1 MNSPTLLTDK
11 RALKMDSQN
20 LGAGLIRFVLLGDVG
35 GDSFDR
41 AESLIRAGCDGG
53 GNERRGAIFRDLASD
68 RAKRG
73 FGSFHDVVAAS
84 TVDMHVNEARNG
96 RLVRSANF
104 LRSRGQG
111 HSRAWSDG
119 LYDVIANQDSR
130 IVYLCCGSKCTA
142 GVNEKGRHGSI
153 TS

>member
-11 RALKMDSQN
+11 RPLKMDSQN
-20 LGAGLIRFVLLGDVG
+20 LGAGLIRFVLSGDVG

-41 AESLIRAGCDGG
+41 AEGLIRVGCDGG
-53 GNERRGAIFRDLASD
+53 GNERRGAICRDLASD
-68 RAKRG
+68 GAKRG
-73 FGSFHDVVAAS
+73 VSSFHDVVAAS
-84 TVDMHVNEARNG
+84 TVDVHVNETRNG

-104 LRSRGQG
+104 LRSRGPG

-119 LYDVIANQDSR
+119 LYDVIANQDPR
-130 IVYLCCGSKCTA
+130 IRYFCHRGERAA